1 MSNNATTENGQTTE
15 TAADDKIVRRAEP
28 TTMDWNTRKENIRD
42 SKIMIVDDEES
53 VVRITQRFLRKAGYS
68 RFTTMTDPTDA
79 LSTMQ
84 AERPDVVLLD
94 INMPGF
100 SGLDILRDRQK
111 IKSLQTTPI
120 IILSANNDSETK
132 QSALQLG
139 AGDFLAKPVSESELT
154 LRVQNSLIV
163 KRHYD
168 NLASR
173 AVQLEAQVR
182 KRTLQLEKSREQVL
196 RTLARAAEY
205 RDNETGAHVIRVGM
219 YSEVIAEQLEMSA
232 DWCKQIGMA
241 AQLHDVGK
249 IAIPDAILL
258 NPQKFTAEQFEIMKR
273 HCEYGCQILKPA
285 AEQELAMFKN
295 SKAEI
300 RNVANFANELDSPL
314 LNMASTI
321 CRTHHE
327 KWNGTGYPNN
337 LKEDQ
342 IPIEGRITCVADVFD
357 ALCSDRPYK
366 EAFPVKDSLEIMLSE
381 RGIRFD
387 PRVLDAFLERIVDI
401 DAIRTEIQG

>member
-1 MSNNATTENGQTTE
+1 
-15 TAADDKIVRRAEP
+15 
-28 TTMDWNTRKENIRD
+28 
-42 SKIMIVDDEES
+42 MIVDDEES
-53 VVRITQRFLRKAGYS
+53 VVRITQQFLSKAGYS
-68 RFTTMTDPTDA
+68 RFITLTDPTAA
-79 LSTMQ
+79 LSKMQ

-94 INMPGF
+94 INMPGL
-100 SGLDILRDRQK
+100 SGLDILRNRQK

-132 QSALQLG
+132 QNALQLG

-219 YSEVIAEQLEMSA
+219 YSEVIARQLEMPE

-258 NPQKFTAEQFEIMKR
+258 NPQKFNAEQFEIMKR

-285 AEQELAMFKN
+285 VDQELAMFKN
-295 SKAEI
+295 SKAET
-300 RNVANFANELDSPL
+300 RHVTALATELDSPL

-366 EAFPVKDSLEIMLSE
+366 DAFPVKDSLEIMLSE

-387 PRVLDAFLERIVDI
+387 PRVLDAFLDRIVDI
-401 DAIRTEIQG
+401 EAIRTKVQG